1 MLLMTVNE
9 KTKIERE
16 ADQMKKQY
24 QKPNLYYIFKE
35 DKENNPLDPSV
46 WDEIERV
53 LREEIE
59 AQTTR
64 I

>member
-1 MLLMTVNE
+1 
-9 KTKIERE
+9 
-16 ADQMKKQY
+16 MKKQY

>member
-1 MLLMTVNE
+1 MTVNE
-9 KTKIERE
+9 KTKFERE

-53 LREEIE
+53 LCEEIE